1 MNDQVE
7 SFSIK
12 QIKDGH
18 IASPNGFYA
27 EGITAGIKSDKKKD
41 LALLYSDE
49 PCNFVAKY
57 TQNQLKGE
65 SLKWTMDLLEK
76 NKPFRGLLVNSGN
89 ANTAVGAIGYKHA
102 EALASS
108 VAKKIQANTQEIYI
122 ASTGIIGIELPVNLI
137 QAGVESF
144 TLNQLQGNEFAN
156 AILTTDTQPKEI
168 ALEIE
173 YENRKYIIAGCAKG
187 AGMIHPNL
195 ATMLAF
201 LTTDAP
207 IDPKWAN
214 QILTESVNTSFN
226 MIDVDMDTSPCDIV
240 ALISKKNSKEETID
254 EKHPLSNLFKDAL
267 QEVCIYLAKS
277 IASDGEGATCLIE
290 ARINQANSD
299 LIAKHAARSIISS
312 LLIKTMVKGK
322 DPNWGRIITAL
333 GNALPSMDENKISIH
348 IGEIKVYE
356 NGKPLFSNA
365 EKAVD
370 EMYGDTVIISIDLND
385 GHANAVAWGCDLTQ
399 EYVKINSEYTT

>member
-173 YENRKYIIAGCAKG
+173 YENRKYII
-187 AGMIHPNL
+187 
-195 ATMLAF
+195 
-201 LTTDAP
+201 
-207 IDPKWAN
+207 
-214 QILTESVNTSFN
+214 
-226 MIDVDMDTSPCDIV
+226 
-240 ALISKKNSKEETID
+240 
-254 EKHPLSNLFKDAL
+254 SN
-267 QEVCIYLAKS
+267 
-277 IASDGEGATCLIE
+277 
-290 ARINQANSD
+290 N
-299 LIAKHAARSIISS
+299 
-312 LLIKTMVKGK
+312 
-322 DPNWGRIITAL
+322 
-333 GNALPSMDENKISIH
+333 
-348 IGEIKVYE
+348 
-356 NGKPLFSNA
+356 
-365 EKAVD
+365 
-370 EMYGDTVIISIDLND
+370 
-385 GHANAVAWGCDLTQ
+385 
-399 EYVKINSEYTT
+399 